1 MAKITCTLS
10 AKVDKQTGKS
20 EILLRMQNRKMGN
33 RRAHSRVW
41 VLPQFMNEKN
51 GEIEIKARKLTP
63 EVKEAYVQ
71 KSKLDKLKN
80 PKPVNL
86 LQKSK
91 KPMSKKANSTNSKT
105 TSSLWNKVRTWH

>member
-33 RRAHSRVW
+33 RRAHSRIW
-41 VLPQFMNEKN
+41 ILPQFMNEKN

-63 EVKEAYVQ
+63 DVKEAYE
-71 KSKLDKLKN
+71 
-80 PKPVNL
+80 PANL
-86 LQKSK
+86 LRTSR
-91 KPMSKKANSTNSKT
+91 KPMSKKVNSTSSKT
-105 TSSLWNKVRTWH
+105 TSSLWNKVQTWH